1 MIFSHVFLPILHNIG
16 LYIYTIRYRSDI
28 KTLGFLL
35 NDSKKKFKLIS
46 SLMFFCFYV
55 YVQIL
60 KFFQEYFHKK
70 KQKLYLSHI
79 FKMQKIDI
87 ITSLWLFV
95 RIWLKCQKSFTI
107 HFGHFLLE
115 FRCRL

>member
-28 KTLGFLL
+28 KILGFLL

-70 KQKLYLSHI
+70 NKNCI
-79 FKMQKIDI
+79 FLI
-87 ITSLWLFV
+87 F
-95 RIWLKCQKSFTI
+95 LKCKK
-107 HFGHFLLE
+107 
-115 FRCRL
+115 